1 MSKTVL
7 IQGMGPQGLK
17 PALQRVVETWPL
29 LADCEAMPKDVI
41 SLDVRIHPNGEPVIA
56 IYVGGESEEKG

>member
-7 IQGMGPQGLK
+7 IQGMGPKGLK

-29 LADCEAMPKDVI
+29 LANCEAVPKDVI
-41 SLDVRIHPNGEPVIA
+41 SLDVRIHPNGKPVIA
-56 IYVGGESEEKG
+56 IYVGGQNEEER